1 MLKVL
6 TASVL
11 GCILLSSCATKVQRV
26 EVVSAPVEKPTLTLP
41 EADELRSLPV
51 QWLVITPENFEEQV
65 KKLDGRPVV
74 FFALTDEGYA
84 NLGLNISAIRAF
96 IQQQQAII
104 FAYENYYLNASEA
117 SEEIAETERKSW
129 VPWKR

>member
-1 MLKVL
+1 VLKVL

-117 SEEIAETERKSW
+117 NEEIAETKRKSW
-129 VPWKR
+129 IPWKR

>member
-117 SEEIAETERKSW
+117 NEEIAETKRKSW
-129 VPWKR
+129 IPWKR

>member
-1 MLKVL
+1 VLKVL

-26 EVVSAPVEKPTLTLP
+26 EVVSEPVEKPTLTLP

-117 SEEIAETERKSW
+117 NEEIAETERKSW